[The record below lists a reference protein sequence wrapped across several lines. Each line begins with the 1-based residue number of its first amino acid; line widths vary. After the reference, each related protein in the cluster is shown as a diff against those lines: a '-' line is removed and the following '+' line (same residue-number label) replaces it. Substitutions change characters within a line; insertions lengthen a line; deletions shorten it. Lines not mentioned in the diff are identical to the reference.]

1 MATLISNFT
10 ESDLNKA
17 NTALAQGWSLG
28 EALNW
33 SAAAYDSYL
42 FYKITTPG
50 TSSATQISGTL
61 SNGDRVVI
69 TGTGLTAATSSISQI
84 DYTFVKDGVT
94 VSLFGNLT
102 ARTGVTEQTGVLN
115 KFVVSAV
122 ANGVITVL
130 GVDDVAVAGARTVT
144 SATLDFN
151 GVQFTTSGSL
161 SATTS
166 IVNGEY
172 STSFTGNFTSS
183 SLATNGHT
191 LQLNN
196 LSLAGSTELIST
208 DNLLAN
214 ALVNDDVITG
224 SSGNDYLAGFA
235 GNDSINAGSGL
246 DTVAFNGLVGNYTI
260 AKSGNDFT
268 VTAKT
273 GSDGVDT
280 LVNVERLQFDDTSIA
295 LDVNGVAGQA
305 YRIYQAAFGRTPDL
319 AGLGYWINDMDKG
332 SSLTNVAGGFFQ
344 SAEFQRLYGADPSI
358 NTLITNFYTN
368 VLKRAPDQA
377 GFDYWANQINSG
389 LITKAGA
396 LASFTESAENKL
408 LVIGQIQNGI
418 EYTAYLG

>member
-50 TSSATQISGTL
+50 TSSATQITGTL

-69 TGTGLTAATSSISQI
+69 TGTGLTDATSSISQI

-130 GVDDVAVAGARTVT
+130 GVDDVAVAGARTVS
-144 SATLDFN
+144 SATLDLN

-161 SATTS
+161 AATTS

-183 SLATNGHT
+183 SLAANGHT

-214 ALVNDDVITG
+214 ALANDDVITG

>member
-50 TSSATQISGTL
+50 TSSATQITGTL

-69 TGTGLTAATSSISQI
+69 TGTGLTDATSSISQI

-102 ARTGVTEQTGVLN
+102 ARTGLTEQTGVLN
-115 KFVVSAV
+115 KFVVSAS

-130 GVDDVAVAGARTVT
+130 GVDDVAVAGARTVS
-144 SATLDFN
+144 SATLDLN

-161 SATTS
+161 AATTS

-214 ALVNDDVITG
+214 ALANDDVITG

-368 VLKRAPDQA
+368 VLKRPPDQA

>member
-17 NTALAQGWSLG
+17 NTVLAQGWSLG

-33 SAAAYDSYL
+33 SVAAYDSYL

-102 ARTGVTEQTGVLN
+102 ARTGVTEQAGVLN
-115 KFVVSAV
+115 KFVVSAA

-130 GVDDVAVAGARTVT
+130 GVDDVAVAGARTIT
-144 SATLDFN
+144 SATLDLN
-151 GVQFTTSGSL
+151 GVQFTTTGNL

-172 STSFTGNFTSS
+172 STSLSGNYTSS
-183 SLATNGHT
+183 SLTTNGHN
-191 LQLNN
+191 LQLSN
-196 LSLAGSTELIST
+196 LNVAGSTELIST

-214 ALVNDDVITG
+214 ALAGDDVITG

-246 DTVAFNGLVGNYTI
+246 DTVVFNGVVANYTI

-268 VTAKT
+268 VSAKA
-273 GSDGVDT
+273 GADGVDT